1 MVRAGAGCGMGG
13 NRVFCAVMIR
23 SMTGFGSARLDRPE
37 FSCAVEVRSVNNR
50 FLKTSIRLPDML
62 SALEPEVESLLRQAL
77 ARGSVTLAVS
87 VRDERAS
94 SAVRVNRTLLDKYA
108 QELLAL
114 AERMDLP
121 RGQDLTGL
129 LALPGV
135 CEPEAGVENFFE
147 QHRGEILEMIGA
159 AVGNMQDM
167 RATEGVVLR
176 ADLDKHLG
184 VIEGALEHIQVVAP
198 VVPKLYYERLRLRV
212 EQLLTDA
219 KYTLNDQDLMK
230 EVAVFADRADI
241 SEEIS
246 RLGGHIG
253 HFRTVCEQEEQS
265 GRKLDFLAQEM
276 LREANT
282 IGSKANDATITQH
295 TVDIKSAIDRI
306 KEQVQNVE

>member
-1 MVRAGAGCGMGG
+1 
-13 NRVFCAVMIR
+13 
-23 SMTGFGSARLDRPE
+23 
-37 FSCAVEVRSVNNR
+37 
-50 FLKTSIRLPDML
+50 
-62 SALEPEVESLLRQAL
+62 
-77 ARGSVTLAVS
+77 
-87 VRDERAS
+87 
-94 SAVRVNRTLLDKYA
+94 
-108 QELLAL
+108 
-114 AERMDLP
+114 
-121 RGQDLTGL
+121 
-129 LALPGV
+129 
-135 CEPEAGVENFFE
+135 
-147 QHRGEILEMIGA
+147 
-159 AVGNMQDM
+159 
-167 RATEGVVLR
+167 
-176 ADLDKHLG
+176 
-184 VIEGALEHIQVVAP
+184 